1 MVENLVEISGRSQLY
16 DLEES
21 SPNALKSDKS
31 TNENGIVNIMCLIL
45 LRFYDIIMLI
55 ILLCILEVKM
65 PDISEDKWINID
77 DAAEYLGVK
86 VGTIR
91 DWLRKKKDI
100 PAHKIGKMWKFKRS
114 ELDAWVKS
122 GKSAI
127 E

>member
-1 MVENLVEISGRSQLY
+1 LVENLVEISGRSQLY